1 MAVSKFSTRR
11 SCDSLL
17 VAAFLLVELL
27 YQLLL
32 PFCHLPANRK
42 VFEIIRLFCL
52 RQKKK
57 EQSSKLKIE
66 ATICW
71 RKDIRWNFDI
81 EVDILIPKRR
91 GISHL
96 YSCKHRNVN
105 SVNYYTNTN
114 LKKNSIC
121 YLLARITLN
130 SCKGK
135 LIAELI

>member
-52 RQKKK
+52 RQKK

-114 LKKNSIC
+114 LKKQ
-121 YLLARITLN
+121 YLLSTSTNHFKQLQRQTD
-130 SCKGK
+130 C
-135 LIAELI
+135 